1 MTDVRKNENKD
12 QQLAEA
18 FKKYE
23 DVSDSEER
31 LNKVAEE
38 VGAIADGNQ
47 YIKLDTGLMT
57 VNQLDAFLKS
67 IDQEFSFT
75 NTENQF
81 IYYNNRHEEEMMAP
95 REAAQMGRSTTQN
108 HKSSSHNHVQ
118 KIVDM
123 MKSGELDELHAS
135 RGGGKE
141 GQFVAHNYY
150 AVREDDGTFLGVRG
164 TVEDLQPMID
174 WYLEQTGQKLVED
187 EDAVSSATQKSNKE

>member
-1 MTDVRKNENKD
+1 MTDIRKNENTD

-23 DVSDSEER
+23 DVSDGAER
-31 LNKVAEE
+31 LDKVAEE
-38 VGAIADGNQ
+38 VGAVDRDQ
-47 YIKLDTGLMT
+47 YVKLDTGLMT

-81 IYYNNRHEEEMMAP
+81 VYYNNRHEEEMMAP
-95 REAAQMGRSTTQN
+95 RKAAQMGRSTSEN
-108 HKSSSHNHVQ
+108 HKKSSHNHVQ

-123 MKSGELDELHAS
+123 MKSGELDDLHVS

-164 TVEDLQPMID
+164 TVEDLQPIID
-174 WYLEQTGQKLVED
+174 WYLEQTGQKLVEN

>member
-1 MTDVRKNENKD
+1 MSDTRKEINTDK
-12 QQLAEA
+12 QLAAA

-23 DVSDSEER
+23 DMPGGADRIE
-31 LNKVAEE
+31 KVAEE
-38 VGAIADGNQ
+38 VGAVSGDQ
-47 YIKLDTGLMT
+47 YVKLDAGIMT

-81 IYYNNRHEEEMMAP
+81 IYYNNQNKEEMMAP
-95 REAAQMGRSTTQN
+95 RNPDQMGRSTTEN
-108 HKSSSHNHVQ
+108 HQKSSHNHVQ

-123 MKSGELDELHAS
+123 MKSGDLDDLHVT

-141 GQFVAHNYY
+141 GQFVTHNYY

-164 TVEDLQPMID
+164 AVEDLQPMID